1 MFILNQTIGHSQND
15 STRENILDSFL
26 LKQKGII
33 GQLAQNLYADTT
45 DEQVTASLQ
54 RNDKRFQR
62 YRNRIIRNITVKRL
76 EFGTP
81 INDTSK
87 SFKNKLTTIADF
99 FHYNTRQYVIK
110 KNLFFK
116 TGDRLLPFLIADNE
130 KHLRDLDY
138 LQDAKITMRPVKG
151 TKDSVDVFVLV
162 KDVLSIGGNFRMHN
176 ISSVTVGAK
185 EDDFL
190 GWGDRFSLRMLY
202 DNARHTKFGTGAE
215 YIARNIAGSFIDGYA
230 GVLNFENAFNSG
242 RDEESSAYIR
252 FIKPLVNP
260 YMRWTYA
267 VESGVHRTRNMY
279 LSDSLYEQDFRY
291 EYNNFDAWAA
301 WNMSADKIGGK
312 NEDNRLRRLI
322 SARYLHQKFQQV
334 PLKYKGQYF
343 YNYADLTS
351 LLGSVSFFKQNF
363 FKTQYIY
370 GFGRNEDV
378 PEGID
383 ISLSAGWTKKDR
395 RQRPY
400 IDVGFQRY
408 YFTQN
413 ENYFNFTVRAG
424 TYLYH
429 KKLQDMNVL
438 FNLDYFSRLK
448 PINSKWKNRN
458 FISAGIARQF
468 NEDLNE
474 PLFLQS
480 QYGLQ
485 EYKNDRILGGDLRAT
500 VKTESVYFSPW
511 SFLHFRFAPFA
522 FGNISWIRPTALS
535 PSDRKIYSSIGAG
548 VRTRN
553 ESLVFGTIE
562 LKGFYFP
569 GKNYYNKNWEVQL
582 NTNVKFKYNRQLI
595 KRPELIQ
602 VN

>member
-1 MFILNQTIGHSQND
+1 
-15 STRENILDSFL
+15 
-26 LKQKGII
+26 
-33 GQLAQNLYADTT
+33 
-45 DEQVTASLQ
+45 
-54 RNDKRFQR
+54 
-62 YRNRIIRNITVKRL
+62 
-76 EFGTP
+76 
-81 INDTSK
+81 
-87 SFKNKLTTIADF
+87 
-99 FHYNTRQYVIK
+99 
-110 KNLFFK
+110 
-116 TGDRLLPFLIADNE
+116 
-130 KHLRDLDY
+130 
-138 LQDAKITMRPVKG
+138 
-151 TKDSVDVFVLV
+151 
-162 KDVLSIGGNFRMHN
+162 
-176 ISSVTVGAK
+176 
-185 EDDFL
+185 
-190 GWGDRFSLRMLY
+190 MLY

-522 FGNISWIRPTALS
+522 FGNISWIRPTDLS
-535 PSDRKIYSSIGAG
+535 PTDRKI
-548 VRTRN
+548 
-553 ESLVFGTIE
+553 
-562 LKGFYFP
+562 
-569 GKNYYNKNWEVQL
+569 
-582 NTNVKFKYNRQLI
+582 
-595 KRPELIQ
+595 
-602 VN
+602 